1 MASEI
6 KVDTVS
12 ENTTNNGITVDTF
25 KLKDGITINSATI
38 AGTQTIAS
46 GNNGMI
52 IGPANVTG
60 TINVIGNLNI
70 LWVHL

>member
-38 AGTQTIAS
+38 AGTQTIAT
-46 GNNGMI
+46 GDNGMI

-70 LWVHL
+70 LWVH

>member
-6 KVDTVS
+6 KVDTIS
-12 ENTTNNGITVDTF
+12 EKTTNNGITVDTF

-70 LWVHL
+70 L

>member
-1 MASEI
+1 MSEL

-12 ENTTNNGITVDTF
+12 EKTTDNGIAVDTF

-46 GNNGMI
+46 GENGMI
-52 IGPANVTG
+52 IGTASLTG
-60 TINVIGNLNI
+60 TINVAGSLN
-70 LWVHL
+70 VV

>member
-46 GNNGMI
+46 GNNGI
-52 IGPANVTG
+52 EKRRKPYVPSFKRIPASIT
-60 TINVIGNLNI
+60 
-70 LWVHL
+70 

>member
-70 LWVHL
+70 L

>member
-12 ENTTNNGITVDTF
+12 EKTTNNGITVDTF

-46 GNNGMI
+46 GDNGMI

-70 LWVHL
+70 L

>member
-12 ENTTNNGITVDTF
+12 EKTTNNGITVDTF

-46 GNNGMI
+46 GDNGMI
-52 IGPANVTG
+52 IGPANITG

-70 LWVHL
+70 L